1 MKQSIQTKNSLN
13 KTIVLLK
20 KRFFV
25 WLRTI
30 FNIVHNSQ
38 EMQKII
44 NHQNQE
50 LNEMRLL
57 VNFLLK
63 NTNRYI
69 RRRWIRYLD
78 AAQEVGIWDAEIVKL
93 CPNDKKPTGVDLSK
107 YLDQTKESN
116 IRLSELEKDSMLLD
130 ERKYGPISIN
140 NTMIL

>member
-1 MKQSIQTKNSLN
+1 MFNTNKQTKNSLN
-13 KTIVLLK
+13 KTIALLK

-38 EMQKII
+38 EMQKVI

-69 RRRWIRYLD
+69 RRRWLRYLD

-93 CPNDKKPTGVDLSK
+93 CPSDRKPTGADLSE
-107 YLDQTKESN
+107 YLDRTIDIPK
-116 IRLSELEKDSMLLD
+116 LSAAVTAGEIELN
-130 ERKYGPISIN
+130 YGGFE
-140 NTMIL
+140 